1 VAQLF
6 FIQTSTANRVEL
18 ATLVLDKL
26 SDSDGELLHVE
37 KSADGDNLHL
47 AILFL
52 SAGNRH
58 QEEVE
63 EVLNNM
69 FTPIASK
76 LDYRLLAET
85 VDRQMLSLESQ
96 ENSDYII
103 TLMSDVFSVEQ
114 IFQLIQLLGDN
125 DVSICAIENL
135 SGVHP
140 ANEDQQSTSLHVEF
154 HVSCTQTSME
164 QVRRSLHNFSNDH
177 LADVTI
183 QAARNNNLPARLVVF
198 DMDSTLI
205 DAEVIDELALEAGVG
220 QEVAAITESAMRG
233 EIDFQKSFSARV
245 ALLEGL
251 SAQVL
256 QSVADRLQ
264 FNPGAETLINRLKR
278 LGFKTAII
286 SGGFGFFAQHLKS
299 LLGIDYIFANQ
310 LDIADGVVTGKV
322 VGDVI
327 DGVRKAQILREIA
340 AKEGLDLQQVVAVGD
355 GANDLPM
362 LEIAGLGIA
371 YKAKPVV
378 RARAKQSL
386 SHNSLV
392 AVLYILG
399 HHEHELM

>member
-1 VAQLF
+1 
-6 FIQTSTANRVEL
+6 
-18 ATLVLDKL
+18 
-26 SDSDGELLHVE
+26 
-37 KSADGDNLHL
+37 
-47 AILFL
+47 
-52 SAGNRH
+52 
-58 QEEVE
+58 
-63 EVLNNM
+63 
-69 FTPIASK
+69 
-76 LDYRLLAET
+76 
-85 VDRQMLSLESQ
+85 
-96 ENSDYII
+96 
-103 TLMSDVFSVEQ
+103 
-114 IFQLIQLLGDN
+114 
-125 DVSICAIENL
+125 
-135 SGVHP
+135 
-140 ANEDQQSTSLHVEF
+140 
-154 HVSCTQTSME
+154 ME

-177 LADVTI
+177 LADATI

>member
-1 VAQLF
+1 MAQLF

>member
-1 VAQLF
+1 MAQLF
-6 FIQTSTANRVEL
+6 FIQTSTADRAEL
-18 ATLVLDKL
+18 ATLLLDKL

-37 KSADGDNLHL
+37 KTADGDNLHL
-47 AILFL
+47 AVLFL
-52 SAGNRH
+52 LAGNRH

-76 LDYRLLAET
+76 LDYRLVAET

-96 ENSDYII
+96 EYSDCII

-114 IFQLIQLLGDN
+114 IFQLTQLLGDN
-125 DVSICAIENL
+125 DVSICAIKKL
-135 SGVHP
+135 SDVDP
-140 ANEDQQSTSLHVEF
+140 SDDQQCTSLHVEF

-164 QVRRSLHNFSNDH
+164 QVRHSLHNFSNDH

-264 FNPGAETLINRLKR
+264 FNPGAETLINRLKH

-286 SGGFGFFAQHLKS
+286 SGGFSFFAQHLKS
-299 LLGIDYIFANQ
+299 LLGIDYVFANQ

-327 DGVRKAQILREIA
+327 DGTRKAQILREIA

>member
-1 VAQLF
+1 MAQLF

-96 ENSDYII
+96 EHSDYII

-140 ANEDQQSTSLHVEF
+140 ANDDQQSTSLHVEF

-164 QVRRSLHNFSNDH
+164 QARRSLHNFSNDH

-299 LLGIDYIFANQ
+299 LLGVDYIFANQ